1 MDGETNGG
9 QEATFGIIR
18 GRFPPGFRPARHSET
33 AFGTPSPAFSD
44 GSLLPISDLAF
55 CVFGPQKTGGD
66 YKVITNRPRDAR
78 RSREDNIGWL
88 AKLPLGQRG

>member
-18 GRFPPGFRPARHSET
+18 GRFPPGFRRLGIPKP
-33 AFGTPSPAFSD
+33 PSGRLPPAFSD

>member
-33 AFGTPSPAFSD
+33 AFGTPSP
-44 GSLLPISDLAF
+44 G
-55 CVFGPQKTGGD
+55 VFGWFFTP
-66 YKVITNRPRDAR
+66 YF
-78 RSREDNIGWL
+78 
-88 AKLPLGQRG
+88 